1 MVWVLEAGEEAR
13 SPASLPPPSP
23 TFEIA
28 LRKLQR
34 EEEGWLQKIDKAN
47 FWNHTNRLAGS
58 PGGGA
63 RSGPQ
68 SPHGGDKKGGSTAQC
83 RAGVHREWMRHAALL
98 HSPTPLCTMN
108 FCSFII
114 FVLFVFFYS
123 IVYVVYYAPPLR
135 ALACTRAHPA
145 ACTESNPGSDYSLHR
160 GREYEKLIQMR

>member
-1 MVWVLEAGEEAR
+1 MGSLLMVWVLEAGEEAR

-63 RSGPQ
+63 GAVHGLPTEGTKKVAV
-68 SPHGGDKKGGSTAQC
+68 PHSA
-83 RAGVHREWMRHAALL
+83 ELE
-98 HSPTPLCTMN
+98 
-108 FCSFII
+108 
-114 FVLFVFFYS
+114 
-123 IVYVVYYAPPLR
+123 
-135 ALACTRAHPA
+135 
-145 ACTESNPGSDYSLHR
+145 CTESG
-160 GREYEKLIQMR
+160 